1 MSQTQSGFNLCY
13 YRLKSTPTVFCC
25 CPSSVGLTR
34 NFCENNLLNDHD
46 HTEILKN
53 VNFSLKF
60 LDYFVPSILT
70 LTHLIIQLSNVSRCQ
85 PVDND
90 QMRFFEIFDFLKYEC
105 HQGSD

>member
-1 MSQTQSGFNLCY
+1 MIMIT
-13 YRLKSTPTVFCC
+13 LKF
-25 CPSSVGLTR
+25 
-34 NFCENNLLNDHD
+34 F
-46 HTEILKN
+46 KN

-105 HQGSD
+105 HQGLNKDHRPSKESE